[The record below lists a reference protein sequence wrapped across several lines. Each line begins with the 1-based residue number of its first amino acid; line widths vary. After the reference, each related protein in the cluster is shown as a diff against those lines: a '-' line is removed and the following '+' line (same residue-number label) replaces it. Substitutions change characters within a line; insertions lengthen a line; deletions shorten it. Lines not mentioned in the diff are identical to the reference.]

1 MIRTRKTTT
10 EDNANVRGR
19 LKDINDKRPS
29 GGNTGSNSI
38 SSGGSKKKVFPVQRI
53 IFVSVGIIC
62 VFYLLTGMKN
72 KNENNSMSNTNN
84 NMRGRP
90 GVPVGATSRVGFNP
104 AVGDHQ
110 RSRRI
115 SSLSQVGGA
124 GGGFNL
130 EDIKSKKL
138 NSAGAAAR
146 AHARARAAAG
156 ANKPDDDDDD
166 DDDDDTVT
174 GHRIFMAKH
183 YLRRQQRDDD
193 DNANSRSSRSSKTSS
208 NSTRYAIK
216 RLRSII
222 INNDDPYILM
232 QGMVDMATE
241 TRILCTLPTHP
252 NIIKLRAVGGGNSS
266 SDKSSASSS
275 SSSLSSS
282 LSAAATA
289 TVMITPFHEDYFIVL
304 DKLYCTLQE
313 KWLYWKKMEQSIEKK
328 RRNRKRMRE
337 VLDFCSKP
345 RLLFTNNKR
354 NEYTISSHQKQQYQ
368 QYEQQQQVLYS
379 ERINACCDIASAI
392 SHLHKHNIIHRD
404 IKPQNIGYNIRGD
417 IVLFD
422 FGLSREIPTTTTT
435 TTK

>member
-72 KNENNSMSNTNN
+72 KNENNSMSNANN

-90 GVPVGATSRVGFNP
+90 GVGTRSRVGFNP

-166 DDDDDTVT
+166 DDDVDKAGSFLDKKADDDNDDVKEKN
-174 GHRIFMAKH
+174 GNDDENDGGGG
-183 YLRRQQRDDD
+183 DDD
-193 DNANSRSSRSSKTSS
+193 DDDDAIILPELGTPRNSNIQASEKNPSECHNIQQPVSKDVCFGYEGHPGTRFFRFVVKEVAADRDKNEEYKPEIYKLIKKKLKGRRYFKNA
-208 NSTRYAIK
+208 A
-216 RLRSII
+216 
-222 INNDDPYILM
+222 NNDD
-232 QGMVDMATE
+232 VTCSWTE
-241 TRILCTLPTHP
+241 ASNLEIRKELGKAYDEAAREGRISSVLNVVEEFDPLTLPT
-252 NIIKLRAVGGGNSS
+252 L
-266 SDKSSASSS
+266 
-275 SSSLSSS
+275 
-282 LSAAATA
+282 
-289 TVMITPFHEDYFIVL
+289 
-304 DKLYCTLQE
+304 
-313 KWLYWKKMEQSIEKK
+313 
-328 RRNRKRMRE
+328 
-337 VLDFCSKP
+337 
-345 RLLFTNNKR
+345 
-354 NEYTISSHQKQQYQ
+354 
-368 QYEQQQQVLYS
+368 
-379 ERINACCDIASAI
+379 
-392 SHLHKHNIIHRD
+392 
-404 IKPQNIGYNIRGD
+404 
-417 IVLFD
+417 
-422 FGLSREIPTTTTT
+422 
-435 TTK
+435 